1 LNILNIKGVTADTEI
16 MIFQTLRFR
25 NKLLVSFL
33 LIFIPLI
40 IAGGALSYYQVKKIL
55 ETSIEKELHH
65 TTESLFTLVET
76 TAAISI
82 RNRLA
87 AIAEK
92 NFDLTEWYYS
102 KHRSGL
108 LTRQE
113 AIDIIEEIFLNQS
126 IGISGYIYCINSSG
140 EVIIHPDQRVK
151 GRNVSDFAFIKQQ
164 LAIKDGYLEYD
175 WKNPGEPEE
184 RPKALYMTYYKPLDW
199 IISVSAYRNE
209 FSHLVD
215 INDFKKPV
223 QSFKSGESGY
233 AYILDKKGKAL
244 IHPAFGGINLVED
257 LDQPADFFSEMLRR
271 DAGKLKY
278 FWKNPNEASRREKL
292 VIFKHLPRFNWIIA
306 STSYME
312 EIYAPL
318 ETFNRLLGITVLLV
332 VGAGL
337 CLIVFV
343 SRSITRPLDLLMEK
357 LKAGTRG
364 DYSVRMDY
372 DAPDEIGQL
381 AGHFNSF
388 MVQLENYHTQ
398 VENQIQEN
406 KETQAA
412 LVENELQLRGLF
424 DQSFQYTGILSPSGV
439 LEKINKSA
447 LDMGG
452 FTAQKVLH
460 KPVWESPWWPA
471 GAAGQLQ
478 HQFWQ
483 AMKGRLVRF
492 ETTNLSHD
500 QGIRNVDISIKP
512 VKNEAGNIEFLIL
525 EGRDITDLKHA
536 ESDRHKLAVQ
546 LEKAQKMEAIG
557 TLAGGIAHDF
567 NNILSSI
574 FGYTQLAQM
583 NLAAF
588 PEKTKNQLD
597 QVLKGAQ
604 RAAALVQQILTFSR
618 QTEYQKK
625 PLKIHLIIKESL
637 KLLRSSLPTTIDIQ
651 TDITSQE
658 MVLADPTQ
666 MHQVIMNLCT
676 NAYHA
681 MITGGGT
688 LTVILENQHLDRK
701 QLPVKKAV
709 APGDFIK
716 LTVKDTGCGMD
727 EKTLAKAFDPYFT
740 TKEIGR
746 GTGFGLALVQ
756 AIVEEHQGFVT
767 AASQPG
773 KGAVFSVYFPIVKA
787 NSGFQVPEKPVHM
800 AGGTETIMVVDDEE
814 DIRHLTRELLENLG
828 YTVKTCEDG
837 LKALSFFQN
846 APSEVDLVITD
857 MTMPHMSGDELAARL
872 IQIRQ
877 DIPVILCTGY
887 SEQLS
892 EKQALDIGIAR
903 YLLKPV
909 QNQEMVDMVR
919 NVLDHKT

>member
-1 LNILNIKGVTADTEI
+1 MIL
-16 MIFQTLRFR
+16 QTLKFR

-40 IAGGALSYYQVKKIL
+40 IAGGTLSYYQVKQIL
-55 ETSIEKELHH
+55 ETSIEKELRH

-108 LTRQE
+108 LSRQE
-113 AIDIIEEIFLNQS
+113 AIDILEEIFLNQS

-140 EVIIHPDQRVK
+140 DVVIHPDHRVK
-151 GRNVSDFAFIKQQ
+151 GQNVSDFAFIQQQ

-175 WKNPGEPEE
+175 WKNPGEPKA

-233 AYILDKKGKAL
+233 AYILDKNGKAL
-244 IHPAFGGINLVED
+244 IHPAFAGINLARD
-257 LDQPADFFSEMLRR
+257 LDQSADFFEEMLTQ
-271 DAGKLKY
+271 DAGKITY
-278 FWKNPNEASRREKL
+278 FWKNPGDAAPREKQ
-292 VIFKHLPRFNWIIA
+292 VIFKHLPRFNWIIG

-312 EIYAPL
+312 EVYAPL
-318 ETFNRLLGITVLLV
+318 HTFNKLLGITVLLV
-332 VGAGL
+332 VGAGIF
-337 CLIVFV
+337 LIFFV
-343 SRSITRPLDLLMEK
+343 SRSITRPLDLLMKK
-357 LKAGTRG
+357 LKAGTKG
-364 DYSVRMDY
+364 DFSVRMDHE
-372 DAPDEIGQL
+372 ASDEIGQL

-388 MVQLENYHTQ
+388 MNQLESYHTQ
-398 VENQIQEN
+398 VVQQIQEN
-406 KETQAA
+406 KEAQAA
-412 LVENELQLRGLF
+412 LMENELKLRGLF
-424 DQSFQYTGILSPSGV
+424 DQSFQYTGILAPSGI
-439 LEKINKSA
+439 LEKVNQSA
-447 LDMGG
+447 LKMGG
-452 FTAQKVLH
+452 FTPSDVLF
-460 KPVWESPWWPA
+460 KPVWETPWWPPS
-471 GAAGQLQ
+471 AARQLKL
-478 HQFWQ
+478 QFWQ
-483 AMKGRLVRF
+483 AMEGRLVRF

-500 QGIRNVDISIKP
+500 HGIRNVDISIKP
-512 VKNEAGNIEFLIL
+512 VKNEVGNIEFLIL

-536 ESDRHKLAVQ
+536 ESDRRKLAVQ

-583 NLAAF
+583 NIAS
-588 PEKTKNQLD
+588 PEKSRNHLD

-637 KLLRSSLPTTIDIQ
+637 KLLRSSIPTTIEIQ
-651 TDITSQE
+651 TDIRSRA
-658 MVLADPTQ
+658 MILADPTQ
-666 MHQVIMNLCT
+666 MHQVMMNLCT

-681 MITGGGT
+681 MMADGGI
-688 LTVILENQHLDRK
+688 LTVVLEK
-701 QLPVKKAV
+701 QCMDSQQIPLESA
-709 APGDFIK
+709 AIPGEFMK
-716 LTVKDTGCGMD
+716 LMVKDTGCGMD
-727 EKTLAKAFDPYFT
+727 ERTLAKAFDPYFT

-767 AASQPG
+767 AESQPG
-773 KGAVFSVYFPIVKA
+773 KGSAFSVFIPIVE
-787 NSGFQVPEKPVHM
+787 SDPGFHIPEKPVHM
-800 AGGTETIMVVDDEE
+800 TGGNETIMVVDDEQ
-814 DIRHLTRELLENLG
+814 DIRRLTRELLENLG

-837 LKALSFFQN
+837 LKALAVFQK
-846 APSEVDLVITD
+846 APLDVDLVITD
-857 MTMPHMSGDELAARL
+857 MTMPHMAGDELAARL
-872 IQIRQ
+872 IRIRKE
-877 DIPVILCTGY
+877 IPVILCTGY
-887 SEQLS
+887 SEQIS
-892 EKQALDIGIAR
+892 EKQALDIGIVR
-903 YLLKPV
+903 YMAKPI
-909 QNQEMVDMVR
+909 QNQDLVRMVR
-919 NVLDHKT
+919 EVLDMKNQAP

>member
-1 LNILNIKGVTADTEI
+1 MK
-16 MIFQTLRFR
+16 FR

-40 IAGGALSYYQVKKIL
+40 IAGGILSYYQVKQIL
-55 ETSIEKELHH
+55 ETSIEKELRH
-65 TTESLFTLVET
+65 TTGSLFTLVET

-92 NFDLTEWYYS
+92 NFDLTEFYYS

-113 AIDIIEEIFLNQS
+113 AIEILEEIFLNQS
-126 IGISGYIYCINSSG
+126 IGISGYIYCINSNAD
-140 EVIIHPDQRVK
+140 VIIHPDYQVK
-151 GRNVSDFAFIKQQ
+151 GSNVSEFEFIKQQ
-164 LAIKDGYLEYD
+164 LKIKDGYLEYD
-175 WKNPGEPEE
+175 WKNPGEPKA

-215 INDFKKPV
+215 IDDFKKPV

-233 AYILDKKGKAL
+233 AYILDKNGKAL
-244 IHPAFGGINLVED
+244 IHPSFTGINLAKD
-257 LDQPADFFSEMLRR
+257 LDQPGDFLREMLTR
-271 DAGKLKY
+271 DAGKLRY
-278 FWKNPNEASRREKL
+278 FWKNPGDAKPREKQ
-292 VIFKHLPRFNWIIA
+292 VIFKHLPRFNWIIG

-312 EIYAPL
+312 EVYAPL
-318 ETFNRLLGITVLLV
+318 HTFNKLLGITLLLV
-332 VGAGL
+332 VGAGII
-337 CLIVFV
+337 LIFFV
-343 SRSITRPLDLLMEK
+343 SRSITRPLDLLVEK

-364 DYSVRMDY
+364 DFTVRMDHES
-372 DAPDEIGQL
+372 PDEIGQL

-388 MVQLENYHTQ
+388 MAQLENNHTQ
-398 VENQIQEN
+398 MEKQIRKN
-406 KETQAA
+406 KAAQAA
-412 LVENELQLRGLF
+412 LKENELQLRGLF

-439 LEKINKSA
+439 LEKVNQSA
-447 LDMGG
+447 LKMGG
-452 FTAQKVLH
+452 FTVSDVLF
-460 KPVWESPWWPA
+460 KPVWETPWWPP
-471 GAAGQLQ
+471 GAAGQLKL
-478 HQFWQ
+478 HFRQ
-483 AMKGRLVRF
+483 AMDGRLVRF

-500 QGIRNVDISIKP
+500 HGIRNVDISIKP
-512 VKNEAGNIEFLIL
+512 VKNAAGQIEFLIL

-536 ESDRHKLAVQ
+536 EADRRKLAVQ

-583 NLAAF
+583 NLVS
-588 PEKTKNQLD
+588 PEKARNHLD

-637 KLLRSSLPTTIDIQ
+637 KLLRSSIPSTIDIQ
-651 TDITSQE
+651 TDITSRP

-681 MITGGGT
+681 MTAGGGT
-688 LTVILENQHLDRK
+688 LTVILENQYLDHK
-701 QLPVKKAV
+701 QLPVEKTV
-709 APGDFIK
+709 VPGEFMK
-716 LTVKDTGCGMD
+716 LTVRDTGCGMD

-756 AIVEEHQGFVT
+756 AIVAEHKGFVT
-767 AASQPG
+767 AVSQPG
-773 KGAVFSVYFPIVKA
+773 KGSAFCVYLPLVES
-787 NSGFQVPEKPVHM
+787 NPEFQVPEKPVQM
-800 AGGTETIMVVDDEE
+800 VGGTETIMVVDDEE
-814 DIRHLTRELLENLG
+814 DIRHMTRELLGNLG

-837 LKALSFFQN
+837 LTALSVFQK

-857 MTMPHMSGDELAARL
+857 MTMPHMTGEELAARL

-903 YLLKPV
+903 YMLKPI
-909 QNQEMVDMVR
+909 QNPDMVDMVR
-919 NVLDHKT
+919 KVLDHKT

>member
-1 LNILNIKGVTADTEI
+1 MIL
-16 MIFQTLRFR
+16 QTLKFR

-40 IAGGALSYYQVKKIL
+40 IAGGTLSYYQVKQIL
-55 ETSIEKELHH
+55 ETSIEKELRH

-92 NFDLTEWYYS
+92 NFDLTEYYYS

-108 LTRQE
+108 ITRQE
-113 AIDIIEEIFLNQS
+113 AIDILEEIFLNQS
-126 IGISGYIYCINSSG
+126 IGISGYIYCINSNAD
-140 EVIIHPDQRVK
+140 VIIHPDYQVK
-151 GRNVSDFAFIKQQ
+151 GSNVSEFEFIKQQ
-164 LAIKDGYLEYD
+164 LKIKDGYLEYD
-175 WKNPGEPEE
+175 WKNPGEPKA

-209 FSHLVD
+209 FRHLVD
-215 INDFKKPV
+215 IDDFKKPV
-223 QSFKSGESGY
+223 HSFKSGESGY
-233 AYILDKKGKAL
+233 AYILDKNGKAL
-244 IHPAFGGINLVED
+244 IHPAFTGINLATD
-257 LDQPADFFSEMLRR
+257 LDQPADFLKEMLKR
-271 DAGKLKY
+271 DAGKLRY
-278 FWKNPNEASRREKL
+278 FWKNPRDAQPREKQ
-292 VIFKHLPRFNWIIA
+292 VIWKHLPRFNWIIG

-312 EIYAPL
+312 EVYAPL
-318 ETFNRLLGITVLLV
+318 HTFNKLLGITLLLV
-332 VGAGL
+332 VGAGII
-337 CLIVFV
+337 LIFFV
-343 SRSITRPLDLLMEK
+343 SRSITRPLDLLVEK

-364 DYSVRMDY
+364 DFTVRMDHES
-372 DAPDEIGQL
+372 PDEIGQL

-388 MVQLENYHTQ
+388 MAQLENNHTQ
-398 VENQIQEN
+398 MEKQIQKN
-406 KETQAA
+406 KTTQAA
-412 LVENELQLRGLF
+412 LKENELKLRGLF
-424 DQSFQYTGILSPSGV
+424 DLSFQYTGILSPSGV
-439 LEKINKSA
+439 LEKVNQSA
-447 LDMGG
+447 LKMGG
-452 FTAQKVLH
+452 LSESDVLF
-460 KPVWESPWWPA
+460 KPVWETPWWPPD
-471 GAAGQLQ
+471 AARQLKL
-478 HQFWQ
+478 QFRQ
-483 AMKGRLVRF
+483 AMEGRLVRF
-492 ETTNLSHD
+492 ETTNLAPD

-512 VKNEAGNIEFLIL
+512 VMNDSGKIEFLIL

-536 ESDRHKLAVQ
+536 ESDRRKLAVQ

-583 NLAAF
+583 NLVS
-588 PEKTKNQLD
+588 PEKARNHLD

-637 KLLRSSLPTTIDIQ
+637 KLLRSSIPSTIDIQ
-651 TDITSQE
+651 TDITSRA

-681 MITGGGT
+681 MTTGGGT
-688 LTVILENQHLDRK
+688 LTVILENQYLDHK
-701 QLPVKKAV
+701 QLSVEKAAV
-709 APGDFIK
+709 PGEFMK
-716 LTVKDTGCGMD
+716 FTVRDTGCGMD

-756 AIVEEHQGFVT
+756 AIVAEHQGFVT
-767 AASQPG
+767 AVSQPG
-773 KGAVFSVYFPIVKA
+773 KGSAFSVYLPIVET
-787 NSGFQVPEKPVHM
+787 NTGFQVPEKPVQM

-814 DIRHLTRELLENLG
+814 DIRHLTRELLENQG

-837 LKALSFFQN
+837 LTALSVFQK

-857 MTMPHMSGDELAARL
+857 MTMPHMTGEELAVRL
-872 IQIRQ
+872 IEIRQ

-887 SEQLS
+887 SEQFS
-892 EKQALDIGIAR
+892 EKQALDIGVAR
-903 YLLKPV
+903 YMLKPI
-909 QNQEMVDMVR
+909 QNQDIVNMVR
-919 NVLDHKT
+919 KVLDHKT